1 MFGLFGRNNCC
12 ENESSTILWFIIL
25 VILLFMNNGNDCTP
39 DCGRNECG
47 CQNMQYGGQ
56 IKWANVVIRETAA
69 VRRQT
74 AVITAA
80 AEHGYG

>member
-47 CQNMQYGGQ
+47 CQNM
-56 IKWANVVIRETAA
+56 
-69 VRRQT
+69 
-74 AVITAA
+74 
-80 AEHGYG
+80 